1 MNEMKPSAKG
11 LSMDWWSVL
20 IAIAAALLVKFNV
33 LSKIPW

>member
-1 MNEMKPSAKG
+1 MNETKPSSKG
-11 LSMDWWSVL
+11 LSMDWWSVI